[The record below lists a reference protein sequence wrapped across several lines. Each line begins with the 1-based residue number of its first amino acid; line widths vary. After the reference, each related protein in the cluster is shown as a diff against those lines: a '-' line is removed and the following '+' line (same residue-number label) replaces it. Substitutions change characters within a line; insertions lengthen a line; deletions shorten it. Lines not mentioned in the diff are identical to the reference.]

1 MNKKIQK
8 PIKILIELP
17 TWLGDCVMSTPA
29 IENIICHYNDAEI
42 TFIGSKVSIETI
54 KNHPKAAQ
62 VIILD
67 KKYKSLYKIYKTLE
81 VFDVYFTFRSS
92 FRASLLKILTKAK
105 NKYQFNQKN
114 YKKRHQVQKYVD
126 FINDSLNINFLAGDL
141 VLHNINT
148 LQGIKTTKILGINP
162 GASYGSAK
170 RWYPSQFAKIAIEL
184 SEEFDI
190 IIFGGADEKN
200 FASEIEQILIKGN
213 IKNYRNLA
221 GKTSIT
227 ELISHISNLSILVTG
242 DSGPMHI
249 AASLKIPS
257 ISIFGPTNDEE
268 TSQWMNHKS
277 VVIKKSLDC
286 QPCMKRACPLKHH
299 NCMKLIKAQEIIDAI
314 PIVFSS
320 VT

>member
-1 MNKKIQK
+1 LNKKIQK

-17 TWLGDCVMSTPA
+17 TWLGDSVMSTPA
-29 IENIICHYNDAEI
+29 IENIISHYNDAEI

>member
-1 MNKKIQK
+1 M
-8 PIKILIELP
+8 
-17 TWLGDCVMSTPA
+17 
-29 IENIICHYNDAEI
+29 
-42 TFIGSKVSIETI
+42 SIETI

-200 FASEIEQILIKGN
+200 FTSEIEQILIKGN

-299 NCMKLIKAQEIIDAI
+299 NCMKLIKAQEIIDVI